1 MKLLRACGCG
11 RRSKAKRH
19 HEPTDAPMEAT
30 FEEIE
35 AIRLQ
40 LAGTEEAL
48 SRLWGEKIWSR
59 DPECIKARAEAADL
73 IDLHFDGVI
82 HQRTD
87 PTKMI
92 LPVCTHE

>member
-11 RRSKAKRH
+11 KPSKAKRH
-19 HEPTDAPMEAT
+19 HEPTDAPIEAT

-48 SRLWGEKIWSR
+48 RRLWGDAVWSR
-59 DPECIKARAEAADL
+59 DPECMKARAEAADL
-73 IDLHFDGVI
+73 IDLHFDGIIRSV
-82 HQRTD
+82 D
-87 PTKMI
+87 
-92 LPVCTHE
+92 